1 MWKVAARSLV
11 FASGLWLA
19 ACLPN
24 LPSFVSPAAAHVT
37 ASVEMMPTST
47 AVVTEMQTM
56 SLVPAA
62 TTLVNTSGTFTAIPT
77 FTSTNGPEISAA
89 SSLTPSASRPQE
101 TATVLESVS
110 LDKLPPGTVYKTV
123 RVENRSR
130 SQMDISLHCTTL
142 RGQQTVLEYEGVKN
156 LTIQAPEGRYV
167 YVVYVGG
174 RQIVGSFEFL
184 AAPNLTI
191 TVYADRVAIH

>member
-24 LPSFVSPAAAHVT
+24 LPSFVSPATVHVT
-37 ASVEMMPTST
+37 ASVEMTPTSA
-47 AVVTEMQTM
+47 AVVTQTQTTT
-56 SLVPAA
+56 LVPAA

-77 FTSTNGPEISAA
+77 FTSTNGPEISAV
-89 SSLTPSASRPQE
+89 SGMTPTPSLPPE
-101 TATVLESVS
+101 TAIVLESVS
-110 LDKLPPGTVYKTV
+110 LDKLPPGTVYKPV

-130 SQMDISLHCTTL
+130 SRMDISLHCTTL
-142 RGQQTVLEYEGVKN
+142 RGLQTVLEYEGVKN
-156 LTIQAPEGRYV
+156 LTVQAPEGRYV

-174 RQIVGSFEFL
+174 RQIVGSFELL